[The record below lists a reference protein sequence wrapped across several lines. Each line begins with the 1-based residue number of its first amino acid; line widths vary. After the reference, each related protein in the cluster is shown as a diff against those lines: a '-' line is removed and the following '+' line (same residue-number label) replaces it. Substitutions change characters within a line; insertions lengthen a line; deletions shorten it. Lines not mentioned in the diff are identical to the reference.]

1 MTSRERV
8 KAAVAFQPVD
18 RVPACFFDGGV
29 WISKRRNIS
38 LEGILEQPDAGASIL
53 IETYRETES
62 DIAWVGNGM
71 HSLALRALGVKAD
84 YSRVGAPAE
93 TATMLGDIADIHS
106 YDASQLRAA
115 LENDASMQRL
125 LQQIRG
131 VKAAVGADMY
141 VGSVIGSPFS
151 AAAVMVGV
159 QKFME
164 LLFDEDEYLPALYDF
179 AVAFCVETAQL
190 LIGAGVDLICLG
202 DPVASGALISQG
214 MFEEYALPLE
224 KRAFDA
230 IHGADIKLLH
240 ICGNTL
246 PRLKSLKTLDIDG
259 FSLDSVDLAQAM
271 QIADGHYA
279 IFGNLSPFAVLES
292 KTPHEVA
299 EISRALCETAGKNG
313 GFVLMPG
320 CDLAPATPLENITAM
335 IRAPRG

>member
-29 WISKRRNIS
+29 WICKRRNIS
-38 LEGILEQPDAGASIL
+38 LEGILEQPDAGVSIL
-53 IETYRETES
+53 LETYRETES
-62 DIAWVGNGM
+62 DIAWVGNGL

-84 YSRVGAPAE
+84 YSRVGASAE
-93 TATMLGDIADIHS
+93 TATMLDDIADIHS
-106 YDASQLRAA
+106 YDASQLRTA

-131 VKAAVGADMY
+131 
-141 VGSVIGSPFS
+141 VIGSPFS

-164 LLFDEDEYLPALYDF
+164 LLFDEDENLPALYDF

-246 PRLKSLKTLDIDG
+246 PRLESLKTLDIDG

-299 EISRALCETAGKNG
+299 EFSRSLCETAGKNG

-335 IRAPRG
+335 NRAPRG